1 MALNASAIAP
11 NLVESTLFGYERG
24 AFAGALKT
32 KKGLIEL
39 ADGGTVFLDEI
50 GELPM
55 AITPAKHQSTR
66 LREK

>member
-1 MALNASAIAP
+1 MATSAAR
-11 NLVESTLFGYERG
+11 LRG
-24 AFAGALKT
+24 QLKT

-55 AITPAKHQSTR
+55 AMQTKLLTF
-66 LREK
+66 LDDREI